1 MRTKSWWSLIG
12 GLCMA
17 AVLAAPIPAHAF
29 GFSGW
34 GGKLGYVSPE
44 SLDGTLTVGAHMEF
58 AQAGTQWHVQ
68 PSVMYWN
75 TAGVSD
81 FSVNGDLYY
90 HFAAENLVT
99 PYVGAG
105 LGMQWVDRDGSRGAD
120 TELGANLF
128 GGVKFP
134 SPAANYF
141 LEGRYTASD
150 ISQFSL
156 LGGITFNYWS
166 GR

>member
-1 MRTKSWWSLIG
+1 MKSKTWSWFS
-12 GLCMA
+12 GLCLA
-17 AVLAAPIPAHAF
+17 AVLASPIPAHAF

-34 GGKLGYVSPE
+34 GGKLGYMNPE
-44 SLDGTLTVGAHMEF
+44 SLDGTLAVGAHMEF
-58 AQAGTQWHVQ
+58 AQVGAQLHVM

-75 TAGVSD
+75 TNGISD
-81 FSVNGDLYY
+81 ISVNGDLYY
-90 HFAAENLVT
+90 HFSAENLVT

-105 LGMQWVDRDGSRGAD
+105 LGLQWVDADDAATGAETD
-120 TELGANLF
+120 LGANLF
-128 GGVKFP
+128 GGVRFP

-141 LEGRYTASD
+141 VEGRYTASD
-150 ISQFSL
+150 ISQFSI